1 MSLAEAEC
9 HIGEA
14 DRGLAAAAAE
24 LARRQAA
31 IEQARDARDG
41 RQAAALALR
50 RPGRASC
57 APRWR
62 ASALRAPRSGG
73 RGAAGGGAARDGARG
88 GRDAARGARRGR
100 GQRGGGG
107 GGQGARRGAA
117 AARRRAR
124 RPARSVGATRRRP
137 RARRRPCTPLP
148 RQRSAWPRASWPT
161 CGRPPRPSC
170 RPSAPSVR
178 SGCWPSAGTCKLA
191 RTFAERCARGR
202 ARSFLRRLGALRQAP
217 RLRRAAAL
225 RGGLAARR
233 AGLVPPE
240 RRPRARAVAAALR
253 CPPGAP
259 PVAAAQRA
267 LLRRWLDAAHRQ
279 GAAAAA
285 SAHLSVR
292 RAASLLRLADISS
305 SMAVGIVP
313 LTGSADM
320 GESWASSEEET
331 RVGRHVSGRCGL
343 LLEGARA
350 RAQGKVR

>member
-9 HIGEA
+9 RIGEA

-50 RPGRASC
+50 RPRRASC

-124 RPARSVGATRRRP
+124 RPARSVGVTRRRP

-170 RPSAPSVR
+170 R
-178 SGCWPSAGTCKLA
+178 
-191 RTFAERCARGR
+191 
-202 ARSFLRRLGALRQAP
+202 
-217 RLRRAAAL
+217 
-225 RGGLAARR
+225 LAARGEVLHR
-233 AGLVPPE
+233 GVVREHAIGPAHVHRNSSFSNSDHASFTDHGWEIEITYHIFLPKIPHNAQNFSGGLRPPE
-240 RRPRARAVAAALR
+240 
-253 CPPGAP
+253 PPHFLKR
-259 PVAAAQRA
+259 V
-267 LLRRWLDAAHRQ
+267 
-279 GAAAAA
+279 
-285 SAHLSVR
+285 
-292 RAASLLRLADISS
+292 ISD
-305 SMAVGIVP
+305 V
-313 LTGSADM
+313 
-320 GESWASSEEET
+320 
-331 RVGRHVSGRCGL
+331 
-343 LLEGARA
+343 
-350 RAQGKVR
+350 